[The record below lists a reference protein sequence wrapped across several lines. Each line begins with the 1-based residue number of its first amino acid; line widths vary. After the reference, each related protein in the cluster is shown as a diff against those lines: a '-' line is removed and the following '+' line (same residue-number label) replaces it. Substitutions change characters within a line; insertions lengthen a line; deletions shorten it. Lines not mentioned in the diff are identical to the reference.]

1 MGTDSTCNDCSC
13 GDDAHGT
20 PGLHSLGEATSRR
33 DFIYWTAGAMAA
45 VGAGAVAWPLLDSMN
60 PAADTL
66 AMSTTEVDL
75 SNIKAGE
82 GKTVMWQG
90 KPVFV
95 RHRTPEEIKAAQDA
109 NNAQM
114 VDPQTDATRVKK
126 GHEEWLVVVGVCT
139 HLGCVPVGERPT
151 ENRGEF
157 GGWFCPCHGS
167 QYDTSGRIRK
177 GPAPKNLEVPNYAFT
192 SDTQIKIG

>member
-1 MGTDSTCNDCSC
+1 MTQNAGRSMTVHTKTS
-13 GDDAHGT
+13 DA
-20 PGLHSLGEATSRR
+20 PDASRR
-33 DFIYWTAGAMAA
+33 DFIYMAAGAMAT
-45 VGAGAVAWPLLDSMN
+45 VGAGAVAWPLLNSME

-66 AMSTTEVDL
+66 AMSTTEVDI
-75 SNIKAGE
+75 SAIPAGE

-95 RHRTPEEIKAAQDA
+95 RHRTPAEIKEAEDA
-109 NNAQM
+109 DSTPLR
-114 VDPQTDATRVKK
+114 DPARDEDRVKK
-126 GHEEWLVVVGVCT
+126 PDWLIVVGICT
-139 HLGCVPVGERPT
+139 HLGCVPIGEKPT

-177 GPAPKNLEVPNYAFT
+177 GPAPKNLAVPPYTFV
-192 SDTQIKIG
+192 SDTLVRIG